1 MAASVNASEVSL
13 YYIKDNYKE
22 KIGDVPKNYNKS
34 FQLRVSGASN
44 VRYTVKSGDS
54 ATVSSSGLVE
64 PKATVWYWYG
74 GMGSTFPM
82 PEYGEPTSVETDY
95 EEGDTVVEVRADNQI
110 FNVTVHVNDYAP
122 IYAGQVMDDYIKQNV
137 KSGMSDY
144 EKIELCAKLPASY
157 EYSGRYSGA
166 TSMIIFGGG
175 DCWAST
181 DLIIKL
187 AKKMGFDAWARN
199 GNRDWG
205 AGSGHMNAMVQ
216 AKDGNYYEVEAGY
229 DEPAPR
235 YYSVTERT
243 SLFSY
248 RYYNPIEVY
257 QYDGKEVPETVVVP
271 STIDGKKVDSIG
283 ENFLSYEK
291 NVKKVVIPEGVTEI
305 NEGAFFNCENLES
318 INLPASLE
326 SLSDVVFGG
335 CSKLTDIKSS
345 SPNFPAENGVIYNKD
360 KSVVLYAS
368 AVSNLYLP
376 SSVKEIGFY
385 ALRLNRNIEN
395 FEINDNISLISDG
408 AFAGCS
414 NLKSINLS
422 NGKLQKIGN
431 HAFAE
436 CAELSRVIVPSSV
449 TEIGDGAFLRANKLT
464 QVTVLNKNCVIEDSK
479 YVFPEDTVLYGYA
492 GSTLEAYAKTYN
504 RRFVSIDNC
513 RHTSTVDVIT
523 KSPTCLQEGT
533 KDVRCLLCD
542 SIVKS
547 NISIPKVNHSEI
559 IDVYPIDATCTAAG
573 RTKGSHC
580 SVCNQTLSV
589 SKTTAPLGHS
599 YEWQVNEGMIVK
611 MCNNCGDII
620 SRLPFKDLSGIDY
633 RQYSDYIEYT
643 SVNNQFIT
651 GTNPPERTLF
661 SPTAPITRAM
671 FVTILYRMAGEP
683 YTDYNPYRTSPFTD
697 ITDTSAYYY
706 DAACWALKNGIT
718 TETTFKPFDNV
729 SREQTASFLFRYA
742 KDNGKL
748 GDSAY
753 KNVNLAAYPDYNSV
767 HGWAVEAMQWANYNG
782 MITGTQQGY
791 INPQGATQ
799 RIHATKI
806 LYGFG
811 KTCNIGNF
819 V

>member
-1 MAASVNASEVSL
+1 M
-13 YYIKDNYKE
+13 
-22 KIGDVPKNYNKS
+22 
-34 FQLRVSGASN
+34 
-44 VRYTVKSGDS
+44 
-54 ATVSSSGLVE
+54 
-64 PKATVWYWYG
+64 
-74 GMGSTFPM
+74 
-82 PEYGEPTSVETDY
+82 
-95 EEGDTVVEVRADNQI
+95 
-110 FNVTVHVNDYAP
+110 
-122 IYAGQVMDDYIKQNV
+122 
-137 KSGMSDY
+137 
-144 EKIELCAKLPASY
+144 
-157 EYSGRYSGA
+157 
-166 TSMIIFGGG
+166 
-175 DCWAST
+175 
-181 DLIIKL
+181 
-187 AKKMGFDAWARN
+187 
-199 GNRDWG
+199 
-205 AGSGHMNAMVQ
+205 
-216 AKDGNYYEVEAGY
+216 
-229 DEPAPR
+229 
-235 YYSVTERT
+235 
-243 SLFSY
+243 
-248 RYYNPIEVY
+248 
-257 QYDGKEVPETVVVP
+257 
-271 STIDGKKVDSIG
+271 
-283 ENFLSYEK
+283 
-291 NVKKVVIPEGVTEI
+291 
-305 NEGAFFNCENLES
+305 
-318 INLPASLE
+318 
-326 SLSDVVFGG
+326 
-335 CSKLTDIKSS
+335 
-345 SPNFPAENGVIYNKD
+345 
-360 KSVVLYAS
+360 
-368 AVSNLYLP
+368 
-376 SSVKEIGFY
+376 
-385 ALRLNRNIEN
+385 
-395 FEINDNISLISDG
+395 
-408 AFAGCS
+408 
-414 NLKSINLS
+414 
-422 NGKLQKIGN
+422 
-431 HAFAE
+431 
-436 CAELSRVIVPSSV
+436 
-449 TEIGDGAFLRANKLT
+449 
-464 QVTVLNKNCVIEDSK
+464 LNKNCVIEDSE

-547 NISIPKVNHSEI
+547 NISIPKVNHNEI

-589 SKTTAPLGHS
+589 SQTTAPLGHS

-651 GTNPPERTLF
+651 GTNPPESTLF

-683 YTDYNPYRTSPFTD
+683 YKNANPYPSTPFTD
-697 ITDTSAYYY
+697 ITDTSVYYY

-753 KNVNLAAYPDYNSV
+753 KNVNLADYPDYNSV

-811 KTCNIGNF
+811 KTCKIGNF